1 MKTLKPKW
9 KLPKQM
15 FWEIK
20 TKKSTSEEIDIKSY
34 DRYIL
39 LKGNILEKRELLTC
53 VKSQLVLANKK
64 VVLGK

>member
-1 MKTLKPKW
+1 
-9 KLPKQM
+9 M

-20 TKKSTSEEIDIKSY
+20 TKKSTSKEADIKSY
-34 DRYIL
+34 ARYIL